1 MEKII
6 SLVKEFD
13 FVHQVDRSTKAG
25 EIIIYVDNANRNL
38 PVILKHLN
46 EGINATVLSVNFKRP
61 TLNDVFLKFTGRHIT
76 DQQNKEGPE
85 GGFMERYAQYGKK

>member
-1 MEKII
+1 
-6 SLVKEFD
+6 
-13 FVHQVDRSTKAG
+13 
-25 EIIIYVDNANRNL
+25 
-38 PVILKHLN
+38 VIN
-46 EGINATVLSVNFKRP
+46 TSVLSVNFKRP